1 MFNRLRQLLRGG
13 RGEEGF
19 SAVEFAIILP
29 VLMLLIL
36 GAMDL
41 AHAYYTQHII
51 TNASRDGARYAV
63 AYTSTT
69 NQPTSGQISTYVT
82 TALNYNS
89 FNIDSLS
96 VSGNYTGTSPN
107 RIATVTVQAKMN
119 WWILGSLL
127 PNPMQLTATTAMT
140 VEGP

>member
-1 MFNRLRQLLRGG
+1 MFNRLRQWLRAG
-13 RGEEGF
+13 RGEAGF
-19 SAVEFAIILP
+19 SAVEFAIVLP

-51 TNASRDGARYAV
+51 TDASREGARYAV
-63 AYTSTT
+63 AYTSTN
-69 NQPTSGQISTYVT
+69 NQPSSGQISTYVIT
-82 TALNYNS
+82 TLDYNS
-89 FNIDSLS
+89 YNFDSLS
-96 VSGNYTGTSPN
+96 VSGSYAGTSPN
-107 RIATVTVQAKMN
+107 KIATVTVQAKVY

-127 PNPMQLTATTAMT
+127 PNPMQLKATTAMA